1 MPPCSGVAKGGAGW
15 NRSCTQK
22 SDRYTLIEQTVK
34 HSIKAVRCPA
44 QRYKPSYSTATI
56 QKKISYTSLRIPE
69 ISCIIYNECTRI
81 RQSIILTT
89 LETVVFNHLKC
100 NSSTLTG
107 GVTALLN
114 YTCCTPN
121 KPAKLIDSFCNVYR
135 FKSPYAT

>member
-1 MPPCSGVAKGGAGW
+1 MPPYGVAKGGAGW

-22 SDRYTLIEQTVK
+22 SDRYTLIEQTIK

-44 QRYKPSYSTATI
+44 QRYKPSYATATI

-100 NSSTLTG
+100 NSSTLT
-107 GVTALLN
+107 ALLN

-121 KPAKLIDSFCNVYR
+121 KPAKLIDSFRNVY
-135 FKSPYAT
+135 